1 MAYSDFTLD
10 DLERKFGIKNNKGKL
25 FENISL
31 IQPSQRLKEDLELAA
46 ELPLR
51 SEKAKSESI
60 VLPILIELRRRN
72 NKYFTI
78 YSGETLNGD
87 ELSGLKGEC
96 DFILAK
102 DVNSYTMN
110 YPIMQVVEAKKND
123 IEEGIKQCAAQL
135 LGAKKFNENKGVQL
149 EKLYGCATTGDDWVF
164 LTLTHEVCVDARKY
178 YLTDIEELLGI
189 FQSIIDYYKSII

>member
-10 DLERKFGIKNNKGKL
+10 DLERKFGIKNTKSKL
-25 FENISL
+25 FKDIIL
-31 IQPSQRLKEDLELAA
+31 IEPSQRLKEDLELAA

-60 VLPILIELRRRN
+60 VLPLLIELRRIN

-78 YSGETLNGD
+78 YSGENLNGD
-87 ELSGLKGEC
+87 EVNGLKGEC

-102 DVNSYTMN
+102 DVNSYSMN
-110 YPIMQVVEAKKND
+110 YPIMQVVGAKKND

-135 LGAKKFNENKGVQL
+135 LGAKKFNESKGIQL
-149 EKLYGCATTGDDWVF
+149 EKLYGCATTGDDWIF
-164 LTLTHEVCVDARKY
+164 IALTHEICIDTRKY

-189 FQSIIDYYKSII
+189 FQSIIDYYKRII